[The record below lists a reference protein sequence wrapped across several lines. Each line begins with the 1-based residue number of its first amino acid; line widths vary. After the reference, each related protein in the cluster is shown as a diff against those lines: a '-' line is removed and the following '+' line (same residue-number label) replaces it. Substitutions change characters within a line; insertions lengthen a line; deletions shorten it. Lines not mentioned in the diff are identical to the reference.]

1 MEQYGSANR
10 RIDVASYT
18 KTTPL
23 KIITVWKVLEAL
35 LAVAG
40 VVLFIIY
47 AGSIRLLTTYLIADV
62 SASMQNVAQTGATIV
77 LLRAF
82 SFLLQTPV
90 IPALIAGAAVVVEAV
105 GYVNLVSSDHGEK
118 PIRVISQLRMFV
130 WLLNII
136 AIVLIFVS
144 VLFHL
149 DRITVGSVLSLILIC
164 AVCVLAP
171 VFYYCWNRDVA
182 NIMLTIANERKSGS
196 LQYAGGKSL
205 LWKAT
210 LVLVLAVLNVIVP
223 ALILLFGGIGAVTD
237 MISNIGNGANVLR
250 SIFQAGG
257 TVFVLVPTLII
268 PVCRLIFALAV
279 HKAAQTFNKLH

>member
-210 LVLVLAVLNVIVP
+210 LLLVLAVLDVIVP
-223 ALILLFGGIGAVTD
+223 ALIFLFGGIGAITD
-237 MISNIGNGANVLR
+237 LISNIGNGANVLR

-257 TVFVLVPTLII
+257 TVCVLVLTLII